1 MDRLP
6 LRVIFICS
14 FFLPLYNVKSISVYA
29 NLVIK
34 FSSITHR
41 VFVNILSLKHIIW
54 IAFVKAVHIKINILV
69 ILIIHDK

>member
-14 FFLPLYNVKSISVYA
+14 FYYNVKSISVYA